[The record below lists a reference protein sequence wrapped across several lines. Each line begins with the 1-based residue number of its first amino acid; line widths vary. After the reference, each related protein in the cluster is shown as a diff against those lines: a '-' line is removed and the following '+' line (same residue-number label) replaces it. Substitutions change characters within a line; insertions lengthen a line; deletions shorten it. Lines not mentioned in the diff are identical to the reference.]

1 MANLAGYDIASYGNM
16 LNHYTRHTGDPDQ
29 AKYTYRNG
37 GIDKRR
43 THLNYAIYEKSSDLA
58 AEVRR
63 AIDLADVKPRTG
75 AKATNVLSDLIV
87 TLPRNEKLEGRE
99 REFFEAVYRFIVE
112 NYVHERYVLGAWVH
126 MDETQPHMHFAFVP
140 LVNSVAMTNDKS
152 QPLLDKD
159 GKPKLDGKGTPRY
172 KRVPKLDESGK
183 PAMHYAFGQS
193 KIFNRGKLQKLHP
206 SMEKALEQHFG
217 FKVGIELEDKGEKV
231 LSSLNQPDYIAAKET
246 LERQNREI
254 AATEQHLVE
263 SRSKLG
269 ALQEQLVEKQGL
281 SAALNAEIAEKKAA
295 TAGLA
300 AEIADSSLRKEAL
313 EAEEERLNGRLECLR
328 QQEARDSSVEGE
340 HCKLKNEEQD
350 LRAENQRLAADS
362 GAARRDKRFAEEYNR
377 LGDREYELIER
388 NESLRELVEE
398 LLDKVIAVF
407 GAIRGLPTEIAD
419 FLRDEFWRKDLPIEE
434 AVEEPAGEFGYDL
447 GSVMSNYR
455 DYERSRRF
463 ANDHERYVLGQQH
476 EVGNRKNSQ
485 GWESPD
491 GR

>member
-16 LNHYTRHTGDPDQ
+16 LNHYTRHAGDPDQ

-43 THLNYAIYEKSSDLA
+43 THLNYAIYEKSADLA

-63 AIDLADVKPRTG
+63 AIDLSDVKPRTG

-87 TLPRNEKLEGRE
+87 TLPRNERLEGRE
-99 REFFEAVYRFIVE
+99 REFFEVVYRFIVE

-140 LVNSVAMTNDKS
+140 LVSSVAMTNDKS

-193 KIFNRGKLQKLHP
+193 KMFDRGKLQKLHP
-206 SMEKALEQHFG
+206 NMEKALEQHFG

-263 SRSKLG
+263 IRDKLG
-269 ALQEQLVEKQGL
+269 ALQE
-281 SAALNAEIAEKKAA
+281 
-295 TAGLA
+295 
-300 AEIADSSLRKEAL
+300 
-313 EAEEERLNGRLECLR
+313 EEERLNGRLERLR

-340 HCKLKNEEQD
+340 HCELKNEEQA
-350 LRAENQRLAADS
+350 LRAENQRLASNS
-362 GAARRDKRFAEEYNR
+362 GTTERDKRFDEEYNR

-388 NESLRELVEE
+388 NEGLRELVEE
-398 LLDKVIAVF
+398 LIDKVIAVF
-407 GAIRGLPTEIAD
+407 GVIRGLPTEIAD

-447 GSVMSNYR
+447 DSIMSNYG
-455 DYERSRRF
+455 DCERGRRF
-463 ANDHERYVLGQQH
+463 ANDHERYASGQQR
-476 EVGNRKNSQ
+476 EVGNRKNPQ

>member
-16 LNHYTRHTGDPDQ
+16 LNHYTRHAGDPDQ
-29 AKYTYRNG
+29 AKYAYRNG

-43 THLNYAIYEKSSDLA
+43 THLNYAIYEKSADLA

-193 KIFNRGKLQKLHP
+193 KIFDRGKLQKLHP
-206 SMEKALEQHFG
+206 SMEKALEQYFG

-254 AATEQHLVE
+254 AATERHLVE
-263 SRSKLG
+263 IRDKLG
-269 ALQEQLVEKQGL
+269 ALQE
-281 SAALNAEIAEKKAA
+281 
-295 TAGLA
+295 
-300 AEIADSSLRKEAL
+300 
-313 EAEEERLNGRLECLR
+313 EEERLNGRLERLR

-340 HCKLKNEEQD
+340 HCELKNEEQA
-350 LRAENQRLAADS
+350 LRAENQRLASNS
-362 GAARRDKRFAEEYNR
+362 GTTERDKRFDEEYNR

-388 NESLRELVEE
+388 NEGLRELVEE
-398 LLDKVIAVF
+398 LIDKVIAVF
-407 GAIRGLPTEIAD
+407 GVIRGLPTEIAD

-434 AVEEPAGEFGYDL
+434 AVEEPAGESGYDL
-447 GSVMSNYR
+447 DSIMSNYG
-455 DYERSRRF
+455 DCERGRRF
-463 ANDHERYVLGQQH
+463 ANDHERYASEQQR
-476 EVGNRKNSQ
+476 EVGNRKNPQ

>member
-16 LNHYTRHTGDPDQ
+16 LNHYTRHAGDPDQ

-43 THLNYAIYEKSSDLA
+43 THLNYAIYEKNADLA

-63 AIDLADVKPRTG
+63 AIDLSDVKPRTG

-87 TLPRNEKLEGRE
+87 TLPRNERLEGRE

-193 KIFNRGKLQKLHP
+193 KMFDRGKLQKLHP
-206 SMEKALEQHFG
+206 NMEKALEQHFG
-217 FKVGIELEDKGEKV
+217 FKVGIELEDKGKKV

-263 SRSKLG
+263 IRDKLG
-269 ALQEQLVEKQGL
+269 ALQE
-281 SAALNAEIAEKKAA
+281 
-295 TAGLA
+295 
-300 AEIADSSLRKEAL
+300 
-313 EAEEERLNGRLECLR
+313 EEERLNGRLERLR

-340 HCKLKNEEQD
+340 HCELKNEEQA
-350 LRAENQRLAADS
+350 LRAENQRLASNS
-362 GAARRDKRFAEEYNR
+362 GTTERDKRFDEEYNR

-388 NESLRELVEE
+388 NEGLRELVEE
-398 LLDKVIAVF
+398 LIDKVIAVF
-407 GAIRGLPTEIAD
+407 GVIRGLPTEIAD

-434 AVEEPAGEFGYDL
+434 AVEEPAGESGYDL
-447 GSVMSNYR
+447 DSIMSNYG
-455 DYERSRRF
+455 DCERGRRF
-463 ANDHERYVLGQQH
+463 ANDHERYASGQQR
-476 EVGNRKNSQ
+476 EVGNRKNPQ

>member
-16 LNHYTRHTGDPDQ
+16 LNHYTRHAGDPDQ

-43 THLNYAIYEKSSDLA
+43 THLNYAIYEKSADLA

-63 AIDLADVKPRTG
+63 AIDLSDVKPRTG

-87 TLPRNEKLEGRE
+87 TLPRNERLEGRE

-193 KIFNRGKLQKLHP
+193 KMFDRGKLQKLHP
-206 SMEKALEQHFG
+206 NMEKALEQHFG

-263 SRSKLG
+263 IRDKLG
-269 ALQEQLVEKQGL
+269 ALQE
-281 SAALNAEIAEKKAA
+281 
-295 TAGLA
+295 
-300 AEIADSSLRKEAL
+300 
-313 EAEEERLNGRLECLR
+313 EEERLNGRLERLR

-340 HCKLKNEEQD
+340 HCELKNEEQA
-350 LRAENQRLAADS
+350 LRAENQRLASNS
-362 GAARRDKRFAEEYNR
+362 GTTERDKRFDEEYNR

-388 NESLRELVEE
+388 NEGLRELVEE
-398 LLDKVIAVF
+398 LIDKVIAVF
-407 GAIRGLPTEIAD
+407 GVIRGLPTEIAD

-434 AVEEPAGEFGYDL
+434 AVEEPAGESGHDL
-447 GSVMSNYR
+447 DSIMSNYG
-455 DYERSRRF
+455 DCERGRRF
-463 ANDHERYVLGQQH
+463 ANDHERYASGQQR
-476 EVGNRKNSQ
+476 EVGNRKNPQ

>member
-16 LNHYTRHTGDPDQ
+16 LNHYTRHAGDPDQ

-43 THLNYAIYEKSSDLA
+43 THLNYAIYEKSADLA

-63 AIDLADVKPRTG
+63 AIDLSDVKPRTG

-87 TLPRNEKLEGRE
+87 TLPRNERLEGRE

-140 LVNSVAMTNDKS
+140 LVSSVAMTNDKS

-193 KIFNRGKLQKLHP
+193 KMFDRGKLQKLHP
-206 SMEKALEQHFG
+206 NMEKALEQHFG

-263 SRSKLG
+263 IRDKLG
-269 ALQEQLVEKQGL
+269 ALQE
-281 SAALNAEIAEKKAA
+281 
-295 TAGLA
+295 
-300 AEIADSSLRKEAL
+300 
-313 EAEEERLNGRLECLR
+313 EEERLNGRLERLR

-340 HCKLKNEEQD
+340 HCELKNEEQA
-350 LRAENQRLAADS
+350 LRAENQRLASNS
-362 GAARRDKRFAEEYNR
+362 GTTERDKRFDEEYNR
-377 LGDREYELIER
+377 LSAR
-388 NESLRELVEE
+388 
-398 LLDKVIAVF
+398 
-407 GAIRGLPTEIAD
+407 
-419 FLRDEFWRKDLPIEE
+419 
-434 AVEEPAGEFGYDL
+434 
-447 GSVMSNYR
+447 
-455 DYERSRRF
+455 
-463 ANDHERYVLGQQH
+463 
-476 EVGNRKNSQ
+476 
-485 GWESPD
+485 
-491 GR
+491 

>member
-16 LNHYTRHTGDPDQ
+16 LNHYTRHAGDPDQ
-29 AKYTYRNG
+29 AKYAYRNG

-43 THLNYAIYEKSSDLA
+43 THLNYAIYKKSADLA

-87 TLPRNEKLEGRE
+87 TLPRNEKLDGRE
-99 REFFEAVYRFIVE
+99 REFFEAAYRFIVE

-172 KRVPKLDESGK
+172 RRVPKLDESGK

-193 KIFNRGKLQKLHP
+193 KIFDRGKLQKLHP

-263 SRSKLG
+263 IRGKLG
-269 ALQEQLVEKQGL
+269 ALQE
-281 SAALNAEIAEKKAA
+281 
-295 TAGLA
+295 
-300 AEIADSSLRKEAL
+300 
-313 EAEEERLNGRLECLR
+313 EEERLNGRLERLR

-340 HCKLKNEEQD
+340 HCELKNEEQA
-350 LRAENQRLAADS
+350 LRAENQRLASNS
-362 GAARRDKRFAEEYNR
+362 GTAERDQRFES
-377 LGDREYELIER
+377 ER
-388 NESLRELVEE
+388 RELRGRCDVLEEVLGGLVAKIKE
-398 LLDKVIAVF
+398 LL
-407 GAIRGLPTEIAD
+407 GEI
-419 FLRDEFWRKDLPIEE
+419 PIPERL
-434 AVEEPAGEFGYDL
+434 VEILEEFGLRSSSRDYAEVDL
-447 GSVMSNYR
+447 GLDAKV
-455 DYERSRRF
+455 
-463 ANDHERYVLGQQH
+463 HEAAEASWAMQH
-476 EVGNRKNSQ
+476 EAGNRKKSQ

>member
-43 THLNYAIYEKSSDLA
+43 THLNYAIYEKSADLA

-87 TLPRNEKLEGRE
+87 TLPRNERLEGRE

-112 NYVHERYVLGAWVH
+112 NYVRERCVLGAWVH

-193 KIFNRGKLQKLHP
+193 KIFDRGKLQKLHP

-246 LERQNREI
+246 LERQNWEI

-263 SRSKLG
+263 IRGKLG
-269 ALQEQLVEKQGL
+269 ALQE
-281 SAALNAEIAEKKAA
+281 
-295 TAGLA
+295 
-300 AEIADSSLRKEAL
+300 
-313 EAEEERLNGRLECLR
+313 EEERLNGRLERLR

-340 HCKLKNEEQD
+340 HCELKNEEQA
-350 LRAENQRLAADS
+350 LRAENQQLASNS
-362 GAARRDKRFAEEYNR
+362 GTTERDKRFDEEYNR

-398 LLDKVIAVF
+398 LIDKVIAVF
-407 GAIRGLPTEIAD
+407 GVIHGLPTEIAD

-434 AVEEPAGEFGYDL
+434 AVEEPAGESGYDL
-447 GSVMSNYR
+447 DSIMSNYG
-455 DYERSRRF
+455 DCERSRRF
-463 ANDHERYVLGQQH
+463 ANDHERYASGQQR
-476 EVGNRKNSQ
+476 EVGNRKNPQ

>member
-16 LNHYTRHTGDPDQ
+16 LNHYTRHAGDPDQ

-43 THLNYAIYEKSSDLA
+43 THLNYAIYEKSADLA

-63 AIDLADVKPRTG
+63 AIDLSDVKPRTG

-87 TLPRNEKLEGRE
+87 TLPRNERLEGRE

-193 KIFNRGKLQKLHP
+193 KMFDRGKLQKLHP
-206 SMEKALEQHFG
+206 NMEKALEQHFG

-263 SRSKLG
+263 IRDKLG
-269 ALQEQLVEKQGL
+269 ALQE
-281 SAALNAEIAEKKAA
+281 
-295 TAGLA
+295 
-300 AEIADSSLRKEAL
+300 
-313 EAEEERLNGRLECLR
+313 EEERLNGRLERLR

-340 HCKLKNEEQD
+340 HCELKNEEQA
-350 LRAENQRLAADS
+350 LRAENQRLASNS
-362 GAARRDKRFAEEYNR
+362 GTTERDKRFDEEYNR

-388 NESLRELVEE
+388 NEGLRELVEE
-398 LLDKVIAVF
+398 LIDKVIAVF
-407 GAIRGLPTEIAD
+407 GVIRGLPTEIAD

-434 AVEEPAGEFGYDL
+434 AVEEPAGESGYDL
-447 GSVMSNYR
+447 DSIMSNYG
-455 DYERSRRF
+455 DCERGRRF
-463 ANDHERYVLGQQH
+463 ANDHERYASGQQR
-476 EVGNRKNSQ
+476 EVGNRKNPQ

>member
-16 LNHYTRHTGDPDQ
+16 LNHYTRHAGDPDQ

-43 THLNYAIYEKSSDLA
+43 THLNYAIYEKSADLA

-63 AIDLADVKPRTG
+63 AIDLSDVKPRTG

-87 TLPRNEKLEGRE
+87 TLPRNERLEGRE

-140 LVNSVAMTNDKS
+140 LVSSVAMTNDKS

-193 KIFNRGKLQKLHP
+193 KMFDRGKLQKLHP
-206 SMEKALEQHFG
+206 NMEKALEQHFG

-263 SRSKLG
+263 IRDKLG
-269 ALQEQLVEKQGL
+269 ALQE
-281 SAALNAEIAEKKAA
+281 
-295 TAGLA
+295 
-300 AEIADSSLRKEAL
+300 
-313 EAEEERLNGRLECLR
+313 EEERLNGRLERLR

-340 HCKLKNEEQD
+340 HCELKNEEQA
-350 LRAENQRLAADS
+350 LRAENQRLASNS
-362 GAARRDKRFAEEYNR
+362 GTTERDKRFDEEYNR

-388 NESLRELVEE
+388 NEGLRELVEE
-398 LLDKVIAVF
+398 LIDKVIAVF
-407 GAIRGLPTEIAD
+407 GVIRGLPTEIAD
-419 FLRDEFWRKDLPIEE
+419 LLRDEFWRKDLPIEE
-434 AVEEPAGEFGYDL
+434 AVEEPAGGFGYDL
-447 GSVMSNYR
+447 DSIMSNYG
-455 DYERSRRF
+455 DCERGRRF
-463 ANDHERYVLGQQH
+463 ANDHERYASGQQR
-476 EVGNRKNSQ
+476 EVGNRKNPQ

>member
-43 THLNYAIYEKSSDLA
+43 THLNYAIYEKSADLA

-63 AIDLADVKPRTG
+63 AIDLSDVKPRTG

-87 TLPRNEKLEGRE
+87 TLPRNERLEGRE

-193 KIFNRGKLQKLHP
+193 KIFDRGKLQKLHP
-206 SMEKALEQHFG
+206 NMEKALEQHFG

-263 SRSKLG
+263 IRDKLG
-269 ALQEQLVEKQGL
+269 ALQE
-281 SAALNAEIAEKKAA
+281 
-295 TAGLA
+295 
-300 AEIADSSLRKEAL
+300 
-313 EAEEERLNGRLECLR
+313 EEGRLNGRLERLR

-340 HCKLKNEEQD
+340 HCELKNEEQA
-350 LRAENQRLAADS
+350 LRAENQRLASNS
-362 GAARRDKRFAEEYNR
+362 GTTERDKRFDEEYNR

-388 NESLRELVEE
+388 NEGLRELVEE
-398 LLDKVIAVF
+398 LIDKVIAVF
-407 GAIRGLPTEIAD
+407 GVIRGLPTEIAD

-434 AVEEPAGEFGYDL
+434 AVEEPAGESGYDL
-447 GSVMSNYR
+447 DSIISNYG
-455 DYERSRRF
+455 DCERGRRF
-463 ANDHERYVLGQQH
+463 ANDHERYASGQQR
-476 EVGNRKNSQ
+476 EVGNRKNPQ

>member
-16 LNHYTRHTGDPDQ
+16 LNHYTRHAGDPDQ

-37 GIDKRR
+37 GIDTRR
-43 THLNYAIYEKSSDLA
+43 THLNYAIYEKSADLA

-206 SMEKALEQHFG
+206 SMERALEQHFG

-254 AATEQHLVE
+254 AATERHLVE

-313 EAEEERLNGRLECLR
+313 EAEEERLNERLEYLR
-328 QQEARDSSVEGE
+328 QRNAPIESEYQQ
-340 HCKLKNEEQD
+340 LKNEEQN
-350 LRAENQRLAADS
+350 LEEEHERLSTDS
-362 GAARRDKRFAEEYNR
+362 GAARRDKRFRAECNR
-377 LGDREYELIER
+377 LGEREYDLVER

-398 LLDKVIAVF
+398 LIDKVIAVF
-407 GAIRGLPTEIAD
+407 GVIRGLPTEIAD
-419 FLRDEFWRKDLPIEE
+419 FLRDEFWRKDLPIVE
-434 AVEEPAGEFGYDL
+434 AIEEPAGEFGYDL

-455 DYERSRRF
+455 DYEHSRRF
-463 ANDHERYVLGQQH
+463 ANDHERYVPGQQH

>member
-43 THLNYAIYEKSSDLA
+43 THLNYAIYEKSADLA

-63 AIDLADVKPRTG
+63 AIDLSDVKPRTG

-87 TLPRNEKLEGRE
+87 TLPRNERLEGRE

-193 KIFNRGKLQKLHP
+193 KIFDRGKLQKLHP
-206 SMEKALEQHFG
+206 NMEKALEQHFG

-263 SRSKLG
+263 IRDKLG
-269 ALQEQLVEKQGL
+269 ALQE
-281 SAALNAEIAEKKAA
+281 
-295 TAGLA
+295 
-300 AEIADSSLRKEAL
+300 
-313 EAEEERLNGRLECLR
+313 EEGRLNGRLERLR

-340 HCKLKNEEQD
+340 HCELKNEEQA
-350 LRAENQRLAADS
+350 LRAENQRLASNS
-362 GAARRDKRFAEEYNR
+362 GTTERDKRFDEEYNR

-388 NESLRELVEE
+388 NEGLRELVEE
-398 LLDKVIAVF
+398 LIDKVIAVF
-407 GAIRGLPTEIAD
+407 GVIRGLPTEIAD
-419 FLRDEFWRKDLPIEE
+419 FLRDEFWRKDLSIEE
-434 AVEEPAGEFGYDL
+434 AVEEPAGESGYDL
-447 GSVMSNYR
+447 DSIISNYG
-455 DYERSRRF
+455 DYERGRRF
-463 ANDHERYVLGQQH
+463 ANDHERYASGQQR
-476 EVGNRKNSQ
+476 EVGNRKNPQ

>member
-16 LNHYTRHTGDPDQ
+16 LNHYTRHAGDPDQ
-29 AKYTYRNG
+29 AKHTYRNG

-43 THLNYAIYEKSSDLA
+43 THLNYAIYEKSADLA

-63 AIDLADVKPRTG
+63 AIDLSDVKPRTG

-87 TLPRNEKLEGRE
+87 TLPRNERLEGRE

-140 LVNSVAMTNDKS
+140 LVSSVAMTNDKS

-193 KIFNRGKLQKLHP
+193 KMFDRGKLQKLHP
-206 SMEKALEQHFG
+206 NMEKALEQHFG

-263 SRSKLG
+263 ICDKLG
-269 ALQEQLVEKQGL
+269 ALQE
-281 SAALNAEIAEKKAA
+281 
-295 TAGLA
+295 
-300 AEIADSSLRKEAL
+300 
-313 EAEEERLNGRLECLR
+313 EEERLNGRLERLR

-340 HCKLKNEEQD
+340 HCELKNEEQA
-350 LRAENQRLAADS
+350 LRAENQRLASNS
-362 GAARRDKRFAEEYNR
+362 GTTERDKRFDEEYNR

-388 NESLRELVEE
+388 NEGLRELVEE
-398 LLDKVIAVF
+398 LIDKVIAVF
-407 GAIRGLPTEIAD
+407 GVIRGLPTEIAD

-447 GSVMSNYR
+447 DSIMSNYG
-455 DYERSRRF
+455 DCERGRRF
-463 ANDHERYVLGQQH
+463 ANDHERYASGQQR
-476 EVGNRKNSQ
+476 EVGNRKNPQ

>member
-16 LNHYTRHTGDPDQ
+16 LNHYTRHAGDPDQ

-43 THLNYAIYEKSSDLA
+43 THLNYAIYEKSADLA

-63 AIDLADVKPRTG
+63 AIDLSDVKPRTG

-87 TLPRNEKLEGRE
+87 TLPRNERLEGRE

-193 KIFNRGKLQKLHP
+193 KMFDRGKLQKLHP
-206 SMEKALEQHFG
+206 NMEKALEQHFG

-263 SRSKLG
+263 IRDKLG
-269 ALQEQLVEKQGL
+269 ALQE
-281 SAALNAEIAEKKAA
+281 
-295 TAGLA
+295 
-300 AEIADSSLRKEAL
+300 
-313 EAEEERLNGRLECLR
+313 EEERLNGRLERLR

-340 HCKLKNEEQD
+340 HCELKNEEQA
-350 LRAENQRLAADS
+350 LRAENQRLASNS
-362 GAARRDKRFAEEYNR
+362 GTTERDKRFDEEYNR

-388 NESLRELVEE
+388 NEGLRELVEE
-398 LLDKVIAVF
+398 LIDKVIAVF
-407 GAIRGLPTEIAD
+407 GVIRGLPTEIAD

-434 AVEEPAGEFGYDL
+434 AVEEPAGESGYDL
-447 GSVMSNYR
+447 DSIVSNYG
-455 DYERSRRF
+455 DCERGRRF
-463 ANDHERYVLGQQH
+463 ANDHERYASGQQR
-476 EVGNRKNSQ
+476 EVGNRKNPQ

>member
-16 LNHYTRHTGDPDQ
+16 LNHYTRHAGDPDQ

-43 THLNYAIYEKSSDLA
+43 THLNYAIYEKSADLA

-63 AIDLADVKPRTG
+63 AIDLSDVKPRTG

-87 TLPRNEKLEGRE
+87 TLPRNERLEGRE

-140 LVNSVAMTNDKS
+140 LVSSVAMTNDKS

-193 KIFNRGKLQKLHP
+193 KMFDRGKLQKLHP
-206 SMEKALEQHFG
+206 NMEKALEQHFG

-263 SRSKLG
+263 IRDKLG
-269 ALQEQLVEKQGL
+269 ALQE
-281 SAALNAEIAEKKAA
+281 
-295 TAGLA
+295 
-300 AEIADSSLRKEAL
+300 
-313 EAEEERLNGRLECLR
+313 EEERLNGRLERLR

-340 HCKLKNEEQD
+340 HCELKNEEQA
-350 LRAENQRLAADS
+350 LRAENQRLASNS
-362 GAARRDKRFAEEYNR
+362 GTTERDKRFDEEYNR

-388 NESLRELVEE
+388 NEGLRELVEE
-398 LLDKVIAVF
+398 LIDKVIAVF
-407 GAIRGLPTEIAD
+407 GVIRGLPTEIAD

-434 AVEEPAGEFGYDL
+434 AVEEPAGEFVYDL
-447 GSVMSNYR
+447 DSIMS
-455 DYERSRRF
+455 DYGDCERGRRF
-463 ANDHERYVLGQQH
+463 ANDHERYASGQQR
-476 EVGNRKNSQ
+476 EVGNRKNPQ

>member
-16 LNHYTRHTGDPDQ
+16 LNHYTRHAGDPDQ
-29 AKYTYRNG
+29 AKYAYRNG

-43 THLNYAIYEKSSDLA
+43 THLNYAIYEKSADLA

-87 TLPRNEKLEGRE
+87 TLPRNERLEGRE

-193 KIFNRGKLQKLHP
+193 KMFDRGKLQKLHP

-246 LERQNREI
+246 LERRNREI

-263 SRSKLG
+263 IRGKLG
-269 ALQEQLVEKQGL
+269 ALQE
-281 SAALNAEIAEKKAA
+281 
-295 TAGLA
+295 
-300 AEIADSSLRKEAL
+300 
-313 EAEEERLNGRLECLR
+313 EEERLNGRLECLR
-328 QQEARDSSVEGE
+328 QRAAPLERECRE
-340 HCKLKNEEQD
+340 LENEEQD
-350 LRAENQRLAADS
+350 LKAENQRLAANS
-362 GAARRDKRFAEEYNR
+362 GTAERDQRFES
-377 LGDREYELIER
+377 ER
-388 NESLRELVEE
+388 RELRGRCDVLEEVLGGLVAKIKE
-398 LLDKVIAVF
+398 LL
-407 GAIRGLPTEIAD
+407 GEI
-419 FLRDEFWRKDLPIEE
+419 PIPERL
-434 AVEEPAGEFGYDL
+434 VEILEEFGL
-447 GSVMSNYR
+447 RSSSR
-455 DYERSRRF
+455 DYAEVGLGLD
-463 ANDHERYVLGQQH
+463 AKAHEAAEASWAMQH

>member
-16 LNHYTRHTGDPDQ
+16 LNHYTRHAGDPDQ

-43 THLNYAIYEKSSDLA
+43 THLNYAIYEKSADLA

-63 AIDLADVKPRTG
+63 AIDLSDVKPRTG

-87 TLPRNEKLEGRE
+87 TLPRNERLEGRE

-140 LVNSVAMTNDKS
+140 LVSSVAMTNDKS

-193 KIFNRGKLQKLHP
+193 KMFDRGKLQKLHP
-206 SMEKALEQHFG
+206 NMEKALEQHFG

-263 SRSKLG
+263 IRDKLG
-269 ALQEQLVEKQGL
+269 ALQE
-281 SAALNAEIAEKKAA
+281 
-295 TAGLA
+295 
-300 AEIADSSLRKEAL
+300 
-313 EAEEERLNGRLECLR
+313 EEERLNGRLERLR

-340 HCKLKNEEQD
+340 HCELKNEEQA
-350 LRAENQRLAADS
+350 LRAENQRLASNS
-362 GAARRDKRFAEEYNR
+362 GTTERDKRFDEEYNR

-388 NESLRELVEE
+388 NEGLRELVEE
-398 LLDKVIAVF
+398 LIDKVIAVF
-407 GAIRGLPTEIAD
+407 GVIRGLPTEIAD
-419 FLRDEFWRKDLPIEE
+419 FLRDEFWCKDLPIEE

-447 GSVMSNYR
+447 DSIMSNYG
-455 DYERSRRF
+455 DCERGRRF
-463 ANDHERYVLGQQH
+463 ANDHERYASGQQR
-476 EVGNRKNSQ
+476 EVGNRKNPQ

>member
-16 LNHYTRHTGDPDQ
+16 LNHYTRHAGDPDQ
-29 AKYTYRNG
+29 TKYVYRNG

-43 THLNYAIYEKSSDLA
+43 THLNYAIHEKSADLA

-99 REFFEAVYRFIVE
+99 REFFEVVYRFIVE

-193 KIFNRGKLQKLHP
+193 KIFDRGKLQKLHP

-231 LSSLNQPDYIAAKET
+231 LSSLNQPDYIAVKET

-254 AATEQHLVE
+254 AATERHLVE
-263 SRSKLG
+263 SRGKLG
-269 ALQEQLVEKQGL
+269 ALQEQLVEEQGL
-281 SAALNAEIAEKKAA
+281 SAALNAEIAKKTAA
-295 TAGLA
+295 KAGLA
-300 AEIADSSLRKEAL
+300 AEIADFSLRKEAL
-313 EAEEERLNGRLECLR
+313 EAEEERLNGRLERLR
-328 QQEARDSSVEGE
+328 QQEARDSSAEGKHRE
-340 HCKLKNEEQD
+340 LKDEEQA
-350 LRAENQRLAADS
+350 LRAENQRLAANS
-362 GAARRDKRFAEEYNR
+362 GTTERDQRFE
-377 LGDREYELIER
+377 DER
-388 NESLRELVEE
+388 RELRGRCDVLEEVLGRLVAKIKE
-398 LLDKVIAVF
+398 LLGEIPIPERLVEILKEF
-407 GAIRGLPTEIAD
+407 GLRSSSRDYAEVDLGLNA
-419 FLRDEFWRKDLPIEE
+419 KAHE
-434 AVEEPAGEFGYDL
+434 AVEASWAMQRET
-447 GSVMSNYR
+447 
-455 DYERSRRF
+455 
-463 ANDHERYVLGQQH
+463 
-476 EVGNRKNSQ
+476 GNRKNSQ

>member
-16 LNHYTRHTGDPDQ
+16 LNHYTRHAGDPDQ

-43 THLNYAIYEKSSDLA
+43 THLNYAIYEKSADLA

-63 AIDLADVKPRTG
+63 AIDLSDVKPRTG

-87 TLPRNEKLEGRE
+87 TLPRNERLEGRE

-193 KIFNRGKLQKLHP
+193 KMFDRGKLQKLHP
-206 SMEKALEQHFG
+206 NMEKALEQHFG

-263 SRSKLG
+263 IRDKLG
-269 ALQEQLVEKQGL
+269 ALQE
-281 SAALNAEIAEKKAA
+281 
-295 TAGLA
+295 
-300 AEIADSSLRKEAL
+300 
-313 EAEEERLNGRLECLR
+313 EEERLNGRLERLR

-340 HCKLKNEEQD
+340 HCELKNEEQA
-350 LRAENQRLAADS
+350 LRAENQRLASNS
-362 GAARRDKRFAEEYNR
+362 GTTERDKRFDEEYNR

-388 NESLRELVEE
+388 NEGLRELVEE
-398 LLDKVIAVF
+398 LIDKVIAVF
-407 GAIRGLPTEIAD
+407 GVIRGLPTEIAD

-434 AVEEPAGEFGYDL
+434 AVEEPAGESGYDL
-447 GSVMSNYR
+447 DSIMSNYG
-455 DYERSRRF
+455 DCERGRRF
-463 ANDHERYVLGQQH
+463 ANDHERYASGQQR
-476 EVGNRKNSQ
+476 EVGNRKNHQ

>member
-16 LNHYTRHTGDPDQ
+16 LNHYTRHAGDPDQ

-43 THLNYAIYEKSSDLA
+43 THLNYAIYEKSADLA

-63 AIDLADVKPRTG
+63 AIDLSDVKPRTG

-87 TLPRNEKLEGRE
+87 TLPRNERLEGRE

-140 LVNSVAMTNDKS
+140 LVSSVAMTNDKS

-193 KIFNRGKLQKLHP
+193 KMFDRGKLQKLHP
-206 SMEKALEQHFG
+206 NMEKALEQHFG

-263 SRSKLG
+263 IRDKLG
-269 ALQEQLVEKQGL
+269 ALQE
-281 SAALNAEIAEKKAA
+281 
-295 TAGLA
+295 
-300 AEIADSSLRKEAL
+300 
-313 EAEEERLNGRLECLR
+313 EEERLNGRLERLR

-340 HCKLKNEEQD
+340 HCELKNEEQA
-350 LRAENQRLAADS
+350 LRAENQRLASNS
-362 GAARRDKRFAEEYNR
+362 GTTERDKRFDEEYNR

-388 NESLRELVEE
+388 NEGLRELVEE
-398 LLDKVIAVF
+398 LIDKVIAVF
-407 GAIRGLPTEIAD
+407 GVIRGLPTEIAD

-447 GSVMSNYR
+447 DSIMSNYG
-455 DYERSRRF
+455 DCERGRRF
-463 ANDHERYVLGQQH
+463 ANDHERYASGQQR
-476 EVGNRKNSQ
+476 EVGNRKNPQ

>member
-16 LNHYTRHTGDPDQ
+16 LNHYTRHAGDPDQ

-43 THLNYAIYEKSSDLA
+43 THLNYAIYEKSADLA

-63 AIDLADVKPRTG
+63 AIDLSDVKPRTG

-87 TLPRNEKLEGRE
+87 TLPRNERLEGRE

-140 LVNSVAMTNDKS
+140 LVSSVAMTNDKS

-193 KIFNRGKLQKLHP
+193 KMFDRGKLQKLHP
-206 SMEKALEQHFG
+206 NMEKALEQHFG

-263 SRSKLG
+263 IRDKLG
-269 ALQEQLVEKQGL
+269 ALQE
-281 SAALNAEIAEKKAA
+281 
-295 TAGLA
+295 
-300 AEIADSSLRKEAL
+300 
-313 EAEEERLNGRLECLR
+313 EEERLNGRLERLR

-340 HCKLKNEEQD
+340 HCELKNEEQA
-350 LRAENQRLAADS
+350 LRAENQRLASNS
-362 GAARRDKRFAEEYNR
+362 GTAERDKRFDEEYNR

-388 NESLRELVEE
+388 NEGLRELVEE
-398 LLDKVIAVF
+398 LIDKVIAVF
-407 GAIRGLPTEIAD
+407 GVIRGLPTEIAD

-447 GSVMSNYR
+447 DSIMSNYG
-455 DYERSRRF
+455 DCERGRRF
-463 ANDHERYVLGQQH
+463 ANDHERYASGQQR
-476 EVGNRKNSQ
+476 EVGNRKNPQ

>member
-16 LNHYTRHTGDPDQ
+16 LNHYTRHAGDPDQ

-43 THLNYAIYEKSSDLA
+43 THLNYAIYEKSADLA

-63 AIDLADVKPRTG
+63 AVDLSDVKPRTG

-87 TLPRNEKLEGRE
+87 TLPRNERLEGRE

-140 LVNSVAMTNDKS
+140 LVSSVAMTNDKS

-193 KIFNRGKLQKLHP
+193 KMFDRGKLQKLHP
-206 SMEKALEQHFG
+206 NMEKALEQHFG

-263 SRSKLG
+263 IRDKLG
-269 ALQEQLVEKQGL
+269 ALQE
-281 SAALNAEIAEKKAA
+281 
-295 TAGLA
+295 
-300 AEIADSSLRKEAL
+300 
-313 EAEEERLNGRLECLR
+313 EEERLNGRLERLR

-340 HCKLKNEEQD
+340 HCELKNEEQA
-350 LRAENQRLAADS
+350 LRAENQRLASNS
-362 GAARRDKRFAEEYNR
+362 GTAERDKRFDEEYNR

-388 NESLRELVEE
+388 NEGLRELVEE
-398 LLDKVIAVF
+398 LIDKVIAVF
-407 GAIRGLPTEIAD
+407 GVIRGLPTEIAD

-447 GSVMSNYR
+447 DSIMSNYG
-455 DYERSRRF
+455 DCERGRRF
-463 ANDHERYVLGQQH
+463 ANDHERYASGQQR
-476 EVGNRKNSQ
+476 EVGNRKNPQ
-485 GWESPD
+485 GWESTD

>member
-16 LNHYTRHTGDPDQ
+16 LNHYTRHAGDPDQ
-29 AKYTYRNG
+29 AKYAYRNG

-43 THLNYAIYEKSSDLA
+43 THLNYAIYEKSADLA

-254 AATEQHLVE
+254 AATERHLVE
-263 SRSKLG
+263 SRGKLG

-300 AEIADSSLRKEAL
+300 AEIADFSSKKEVMK
-313 EAEEERLNGRLECLR
+313 AEEEQLGRRLEYLR
-328 QQEARDSSVEGE
+328 QTEKRDSPIEIE
-340 HCKLKNEEQD
+340 YQQLKNEEQN
-350 LRAENQRLAADS
+350 LEEEHERLAADS

-398 LLDKVIAVF
+398 LIDKVIAVF
-407 GAIRGLPTEIAD
+407 GVIRGLPNEIAD
-419 FLRDEFWRKDLPIEE
+419 FLRDEFWHKDLPIEE
-434 AVEEPAGEFGYDL
+434 AVEEPAGEFGYVL

-455 DYERSRRF
+455 YYERSRRF
-463 ANDHERYVLGQQH
+463 ANDHERYAPGQQH
-476 EVGNRKNSQ
+476 EVGNRKNPH
-485 GWESPD
+485 GWEVPD

>member
-43 THLNYAIYEKSSDLA
+43 THLNYAIYEKSADLA

-63 AIDLADVKPRTG
+63 AIDLSDVKPRTG

-87 TLPRNEKLEGRE
+87 TLPRNERLEGRE

-193 KIFNRGKLQKLHP
+193 KIFDRGKLQKLHP
-206 SMEKALEQHFG
+206 NMEKALEQHFG

-263 SRSKLG
+263 IRDKLG
-269 ALQEQLVEKQGL
+269 ALQE
-281 SAALNAEIAEKKAA
+281 
-295 TAGLA
+295 
-300 AEIADSSLRKEAL
+300 
-313 EAEEERLNGRLECLR
+313 EEGRLNGRLERLR

-340 HCKLKNEEQD
+340 HCELKNEEQA
-350 LRAENQRLAADS
+350 LRAENQRLVSNS
-362 GAARRDKRFAEEYNR
+362 GTTERDKRFDEEYNR

-388 NESLRELVEE
+388 NEGLRELVEE
-398 LLDKVIAVF
+398 LIDKVIAVF
-407 GAIRGLPTEIAD
+407 GVIRGLPTEIAD

-434 AVEEPAGEFGYDL
+434 AVEEPAGESGYDL
-447 GSVMSNYR
+447 DSIISNYG
-455 DYERSRRF
+455 DCERGRRF
-463 ANDHERYVLGQQH
+463 ANDHERYASGQQR
-476 EVGNRKNSQ
+476 EVGNRKNPQ

>member
-16 LNHYTRHTGDPDQ
+16 LNHYTRHAGDPDQ

-43 THLNYAIYEKSSDLA
+43 THLNYAIYEKSADLA

-63 AIDLADVKPRTG
+63 AIDLSDVKPRTG
-75 AKATNVLSDLIV
+75 AKATNVMSDLIV
-87 TLPRNEKLEGRE
+87 TLPRNERLEGRE

-140 LVNSVAMTNDKS
+140 LVSSVAMTNDKS

-193 KIFNRGKLQKLHP
+193 KMFDRGKLQKLHP
-206 SMEKALEQHFG
+206 NMEKALEQHFG

-263 SRSKLG
+263 IRDKLG
-269 ALQEQLVEKQGL
+269 ALQE
-281 SAALNAEIAEKKAA
+281 
-295 TAGLA
+295 
-300 AEIADSSLRKEAL
+300 
-313 EAEEERLNGRLECLR
+313 EEERLNGRLERLR

-340 HCKLKNEEQD
+340 HCELKNEEQA
-350 LRAENQRLAADS
+350 LRAENQRLASNS
-362 GAARRDKRFAEEYNR
+362 GTTERDKRFDEEYNR

-388 NESLRELVEE
+388 NEGLRELVEE
-398 LLDKVIAVF
+398 LIDKVIAVF
-407 GAIRGLPTEIAD
+407 GVIRGLPTEIAD

-447 GSVMSNYR
+447 DSIMSNYG
-455 DYERSRRF
+455 DCERGRRF
-463 ANDHERYVLGQQH
+463 ANDHERYASGQQR
-476 EVGNRKNSQ
+476 EVGNRKNPQ

>member
-16 LNHYTRHTGDPDQ
+16 LNHYTRHAGDPDQ

-43 THLNYAIYEKSSDLA
+43 THLNYAIYEKSADLA

-63 AIDLADVKPRTG
+63 AVDLSDVKPRTG

-87 TLPRNEKLEGRE
+87 TLPRNERLEGRE

-140 LVNSVAMTNDKS
+140 LVSSVAMTNDKS

-193 KIFNRGKLQKLHP
+193 KMFDRGKLQKLHP
-206 SMEKALEQHFG
+206 NMEKALEQHFG

-263 SRSKLG
+263 IRDKLG
-269 ALQEQLVEKQGL
+269 ALQE
-281 SAALNAEIAEKKAA
+281 
-295 TAGLA
+295 
-300 AEIADSSLRKEAL
+300 
-313 EAEEERLNGRLECLR
+313 EEERLNGRLERLR

-340 HCKLKNEEQD
+340 HCELKNEEQA
-350 LRAENQRLAADS
+350 LRAENQRLASNS
-362 GAARRDKRFAEEYNR
+362 GTAERDKRFDEEYNR

-388 NESLRELVEE
+388 NEGLRELVEE
-398 LLDKVIAVF
+398 LIDKVIAVF
-407 GAIRGLPTEIAD
+407 GVIRGLPTEIAD

-447 GSVMSNYR
+447 DSIMSNYE
-455 DYERSRRF
+455 DCERGRRF
-463 ANDHERYVLGQQH
+463 ANDHERYASGQQR
-476 EVGNRKNSQ
+476 EVGNRKNPQ

>member
-16 LNHYTRHTGDPDQ
+16 LNHYTRHAGDPDQ

-43 THLNYAIYEKSSDLA
+43 THLNYAIYEKSADLA

-63 AIDLADVKPRTG
+63 AIDLSDVKPRTG

-87 TLPRNEKLEGRE
+87 TLPRNERLEGRE

-140 LVNSVAMTNDKS
+140 LVSSVAMTNDKS

-193 KIFNRGKLQKLHP
+193 KMFDRGKLQKLHP
-206 SMEKALEQHFG
+206 NMEKALEQHFG

-254 AATEQHLVE
+254 TATEQHLVE
-263 SRSKLG
+263 IRDKLG
-269 ALQEQLVEKQGL
+269 ALQE
-281 SAALNAEIAEKKAA
+281 
-295 TAGLA
+295 
-300 AEIADSSLRKEAL
+300 
-313 EAEEERLNGRLECLR
+313 EEERLNGRLERLR

-340 HCKLKNEEQD
+340 HCELKNEEQA
-350 LRAENQRLAADS
+350 LRAENQRLASNS
-362 GAARRDKRFAEEYNR
+362 GTTERDKRFDEEYNR

-388 NESLRELVEE
+388 NEGLRELVEE
-398 LLDKVIAVF
+398 LIDKVIAVF
-407 GAIRGLPTEIAD
+407 GVIRGLPTEIAD

-447 GSVMSNYR
+447 DSIMSNYG
-455 DYERSRRF
+455 DCERGRRF
-463 ANDHERYVLGQQH
+463 ANDHERYASGQQR
-476 EVGNRKNSQ
+476 EVGNRKNPQ

>member
-16 LNHYTRHTGDPDQ
+16 LNHYTRHAGDPDQ

-43 THLNYAIYEKSSDLA
+43 THLNYAIYEKSADLA

-63 AIDLADVKPRTG
+63 AIDLSDVKPRTG

-87 TLPRNEKLEGRE
+87 TLPRNERLEGRE

-193 KIFNRGKLQKLHP
+193 KMFDRGKLQKLHP
-206 SMEKALEQHFG
+206 NMEKALEQHFG

-263 SRSKLG
+263 IRDKLG
-269 ALQEQLVEKQGL
+269 ALQE
-281 SAALNAEIAEKKAA
+281 
-295 TAGLA
+295 
-300 AEIADSSLRKEAL
+300 
-313 EAEEERLNGRLECLR
+313 EEERLNGRLERLR

-340 HCKLKNEEQD
+340 HCELKNEEQA
-350 LRAENQRLAADS
+350 LRAENQRLASNS
-362 GAARRDKRFAEEYNR
+362 GTTERDKRFDEEYNR

-388 NESLRELVEE
+388 NEGLRELVEE
-398 LLDKVIAVF
+398 LIDKVIAVF
-407 GAIRGLPTEIAD
+407 GVIRGLPTEIAD

-434 AVEEPAGEFGYDL
+434 VVEEPAEESGYDL
-447 GSVMSNYR
+447 DSIMSNYG
-455 DYERSRRF
+455 DCERGRRF
-463 ANDHERYVLGQQH
+463 ANDHERYASGQQR
-476 EVGNRKNSQ
+476 EVGNRKNPQ

>member
-16 LNHYTRHTGDPDQ
+16 LNHYTRHAGDPDQ

-43 THLNYAIYEKSSDLA
+43 THLNYAIYEKSADLA

-63 AIDLADVKPRTG
+63 AIDLSDVKPRTG

-87 TLPRNEKLEGRE
+87 TLPRNERLEGRE

-140 LVNSVAMTNDKS
+140 LVSSVAMTNDKS

-193 KIFNRGKLQKLHP
+193 KMFDRGKLQKLHP
-206 SMEKALEQHFG
+206 NMEKALEQHFG

-263 SRSKLG
+263 IRDKLG
-269 ALQEQLVEKQGL
+269 ALQE
-281 SAALNAEIAEKKAA
+281 
-295 TAGLA
+295 
-300 AEIADSSLRKEAL
+300 
-313 EAEEERLNGRLECLR
+313 EEERLNGRLERLR

-340 HCKLKNEEQD
+340 HCELKNEEQA
-350 LRAENQRLAADS
+350 LRAENQRLAS
-362 GAARRDKRFAEEYNR
+362 NGGTTERDKRFDEEYNR

-388 NESLRELVEE
+388 NEGLRELVEE
-398 LLDKVIAVF
+398 LIDKVIAVF
-407 GAIRGLPTEIAD
+407 GVIRGLPTEIAD

-447 GSVMSNYR
+447 DSIMSNYG
-455 DYERSRRF
+455 DCERGRRF
-463 ANDHERYVLGQQH
+463 ANDHERYASGQQR
-476 EVGNRKNSQ
+476 EVGNRKNPQ

>member
-43 THLNYAIYEKSSDLA
+43 THLNYAVYEKSADLA

-172 KRVPKLDESGK
+172 RRVPKLDESGK

-263 SRSKLG
+263 IRGKLG
-269 ALQEQLVEKQGL
+269 ALQE
-281 SAALNAEIAEKKAA
+281 
-295 TAGLA
+295 
-300 AEIADSSLRKEAL
+300 
-313 EAEEERLNGRLECLR
+313 EEERLNGQLECLR
-328 QQEARDSSVEGE
+328 QRAAPLERECRE
-340 HCKLKNEEQD
+340 LENEEQD
-350 LRAENQRLAADS
+350 LKAENQRLAANS
-362 GAARRDKRFAEEYNR
+362 GTAERDQRFES
-377 LGDREYELIER
+377 ER
-388 NESLRELVEE
+388 RELRGRCDVLEEVLGGLVAKIKE
-398 LLDKVIAVF
+398 LL
-407 GAIRGLPTEIAD
+407 GEI
-419 FLRDEFWRKDLPIEE
+419 PIPERL
-434 AVEEPAGEFGYDL
+434 VEILEEFGLRSSSRDYAEVDL
-447 GSVMSNYR
+447 GL
-455 DYERSRRF
+455 D
-463 ANDHERYVLGQQH
+463 AKAHEAAEASWAMQH
-476 EVGNRKNSQ
+476 EVGSRKNSQ

>member
-43 THLNYAIYEKSSDLA
+43 THLNYAVYEKSADLA

-172 KRVPKLDESGK
+172 RRVPKLDESGK

-263 SRSKLG
+263 IRGKLG
-269 ALQEQLVEKQGL
+269 ALQE
-281 SAALNAEIAEKKAA
+281 
-295 TAGLA
+295 
-300 AEIADSSLRKEAL
+300 
-313 EAEEERLNGRLECLR
+313 EEERLNGRLERLR
-328 QQEARDSSVEGE
+328 QQEARDSSIEGE
-340 HCKLKNEEQD
+340 HCELKNEEQA
-350 LRAENQRLAADS
+350 LRAENQRLASNS
-362 GAARRDKRFAEEYNR
+362 GTAERDQRFES
-377 LGDREYELIER
+377 ER
-388 NESLRELVEE
+388 RELRGRCDVLEEVLGGLVAKNKE
-398 LLDKVIAVF
+398 LL
-407 GAIRGLPTEIAD
+407 GEI
-419 FLRDEFWRKDLPIEE
+419 PISERL
-434 AVEEPAGEFGYDL
+434 VEILEEFGLRSSSRDYAEVDL
-447 GSVMSNYR
+447 GL
-455 DYERSRRF
+455 D
-463 ANDHERYVLGQQH
+463 AKAHEAAEASWAMQH
-476 EVGNRKNSQ
+476 EVGNRKKSQ

>member
-16 LNHYTRHTGDPDQ
+16 LNHYTRHAGDPDQ

-43 THLNYAIYEKSSDLA
+43 THLNYAIYEKSADLA

-63 AIDLADVKPRTG
+63 AIDLSDVKPRTG

-87 TLPRNEKLEGRE
+87 TLPRNERLEGRE

-140 LVNSVAMTNDKS
+140 LVSSVAMTNDKS

-193 KIFNRGKLQKLHP
+193 KMFDRGKLQKLHP
-206 SMEKALEQHFG
+206 NMEKALEQHFG

-263 SRSKLG
+263 IRDKLG
-269 ALQEQLVEKQGL
+269 ALQE
-281 SAALNAEIAEKKAA
+281 
-295 TAGLA
+295 
-300 AEIADSSLRKEAL
+300 
-313 EAEEERLNGRLECLR
+313 EEERPNGRLERLR

-340 HCKLKNEEQD
+340 HCELKNEEQA
-350 LRAENQRLAADS
+350 LRAENQRLASNS
-362 GAARRDKRFAEEYNR
+362 GTTERDKRFDEEYNR

-388 NESLRELVEE
+388 NEGLRELVEE
-398 LLDKVIAVF
+398 LIDKVIAVF
-407 GAIRGLPTEIAD
+407 GVIRGLPTEIAD

-447 GSVMSNYR
+447 DSIMSNYG
-455 DYERSRRF
+455 DCERGRRF
-463 ANDHERYVLGQQH
+463 ANDHERYASGQQR
-476 EVGNRKNSQ
+476 EVGNRKNPQ

>member
-1 MANLAGYDIASYGNM
+1 MANLAGYNIASYGNM
-16 LNHYTRHTGDPDQ
+16 LNHYTRHAGDPDQ

-43 THLNYAIYEKSSDLA
+43 THLNYAIYEKSADLA

-63 AIDLADVKPRTG
+63 AIDLSDVKPRTG

-87 TLPRNEKLEGRE
+87 TLPRNERLEGRE

-140 LVNSVAMTNDKS
+140 LVSSVAMTNDKS

-193 KIFNRGKLQKLHP
+193 KMFDRGKLQKLHP
-206 SMEKALEQHFG
+206 NMEKALEQHFG

-263 SRSKLG
+263 IRDKLG
-269 ALQEQLVEKQGL
+269 ALQE
-281 SAALNAEIAEKKAA
+281 
-295 TAGLA
+295 
-300 AEIADSSLRKEAL
+300 
-313 EAEEERLNGRLECLR
+313 EEERLNGRLERLR

-340 HCKLKNEEQD
+340 HCELKNEEQA
-350 LRAENQRLAADS
+350 LRAENQRLASNS
-362 GAARRDKRFAEEYNR
+362 GTTERDKRFDEEYNR

-388 NESLRELVEE
+388 NEGLRELVEE
-398 LLDKVIAVF
+398 LIDKVIAVF
-407 GAIRGLPTEIAD
+407 GVIRGLPTEIAD

-447 GSVMSNYR
+447 DSIMSNYG
-455 DYERSRRF
+455 DCERGRRF
-463 ANDHERYVLGQQH
+463 ANDHERYASGQQR

>member
-16 LNHYTRHTGDPDQ
+16 LNHYTRHAGDPDQ

-43 THLNYAIYEKSSDLA
+43 THLNYAIYEKSADLA

-63 AIDLADVKPRTG
+63 AIDLSDVKPRTG

-87 TLPRNEKLEGRE
+87 TLPRNERLEGRE

-112 NYVHERYVLGAWVH
+112 NYVRERYVLGAWVH

-140 LVNSVAMTNDKS
+140 LVSSVAMTNDKS

-193 KIFNRGKLQKLHP
+193 KMFDRGKLQKLHP
-206 SMEKALEQHFG
+206 NMEKALEQHFG
-217 FKVGIELEDKGEKV
+217 FKVGIELEDKGEKM

-263 SRSKLG
+263 IRDKLG
-269 ALQEQLVEKQGL
+269 ALQE
-281 SAALNAEIAEKKAA
+281 
-295 TAGLA
+295 
-300 AEIADSSLRKEAL
+300 
-313 EAEEERLNGRLECLR
+313 EEERLNGRLERLR

-340 HCKLKNEEQD
+340 HCELKNEEQA
-350 LRAENQRLAADS
+350 LRAENQRLASNS
-362 GAARRDKRFAEEYNR
+362 GTTERDKRFDEEYNR

-388 NESLRELVEE
+388 NEGLRELVEE
-398 LLDKVIAVF
+398 LIDKVIAVF
-407 GAIRGLPTEIAD
+407 GVIRGLPTEIAD

-447 GSVMSNYR
+447 DSIMSNYG
-455 DYERSRRF
+455 DCERGRRF
-463 ANDHERYVLGQQH
+463 ANDHERYASGQQR
-476 EVGNRKNSQ
+476 EVGNRKNPQ

>member
-16 LNHYTRHTGDPDQ
+16 LNHYTRHAGDPDQ

-43 THLNYAIYEKSSDLA
+43 THLNYAIYEKSADLA

-63 AIDLADVKPRTG
+63 AIDLSDVKPRTG

-87 TLPRNEKLEGRE
+87 TLPRNERLEGRE

-140 LVNSVAMTNDKS
+140 LVSSVAMTNDKS

-193 KIFNRGKLQKLHP
+193 KMFDRGKLQKLHP
-206 SMEKALEQHFG
+206 NMEKALEQHFG

-263 SRSKLG
+263 IRDKLG
-269 ALQEQLVEKQGL
+269 ALQEK
-281 SAALNAEIAEKKAA
+281 
-295 TAGLA
+295 
-300 AEIADSSLRKEAL
+300 
-313 EAEEERLNGRLECLR
+313 EERLNGRLERLR

-340 HCKLKNEEQD
+340 HCELKNEEQA
-350 LRAENQRLAADS
+350 LRAENQRLASNS
-362 GAARRDKRFAEEYNR
+362 GTTERDKRFDEEYNR

-388 NESLRELVEE
+388 NEGLRELVEE
-398 LLDKVIAVF
+398 LIDKVIAVF
-407 GAIRGLPTEIAD
+407 GVIRGLPTEIAD

-447 GSVMSNYR
+447 DSIMSNYG
-455 DYERSRRF
+455 DCERGRRF
-463 ANDHERYVLGQQH
+463 ANDHERYASGQQR
-476 EVGNRKNSQ
+476 EVGNRKNPQ